1 VSVSSS
7 AIETPEAGI
16 YQIDPEG
23 SSIAVT
29 TKHMF
34 GMATVTGKFALVS
47 GQIVITEPVSSSHV
61 EAAASAHSFDSAS
74 SMRDGQ
80 VKSAKFL
87 DAEAHPEIRF
97 TSTELVRDG
106 DRWLLR
112 GKITAR
118 GTAAPV
124 ELTVVELAAD
134 TTGLTLRATGRVDRR
149 GSRRPGRAGT
159 AARSGRPGAAPGRC
173 PRRAGSRRRWMAR

>member
-1 VSVSSS
+1 VSVPSS
-7 AIETPEAGI
+7 AIETPKAGI

-23 SSIAVT
+23 SSIAFT

-34 GMATVTGKFALVS
+34 GMGTVTGKFALVS

-61 EAAASAHSFDSAS
+61 EAAASAHSFHSAS
-74 SMRDGQ
+74 RMRDGQ

-87 DAEAHPEIRF
+87 DAEAYPEIRF

-106 DRWLLR
+106 DRWLVR

-124 ELTVVELAAD
+124 ELTLVESSAVTA
-134 TTGLTLRATGRVDRR
+134 GLTLRATGKVDRYAH
-149 GSRRPGRAGT
+149 GITKMKGMAGRYLTLEINAR
-159 AARSGRPGAAPGRC
+159 AAAA
-173 PRRAGSRRRWMAR
+173 

>member
-1 VSVSSS
+1 VSVPSS
-7 AIETPEAGI
+7 AIETPKAGI

-23 SSIAVT
+23 SSIAFT

-34 GMATVTGKFALVS
+34 GMGTVTGKFALVS

-61 EAAASAHSFDSAS
+61 EAAASAHSFHSAS
-74 SMRDGQ
+74 RMRDGQ
-80 VKSAKFL
+80 VKSVKFL
-87 DAEAHPEIRF
+87 DAEAYPEIRF

-106 DRWLLR
+106 DRWLVR

-124 ELTVVELAAD
+124 ELTLVESSAVTA
-134 TTGLTLRATGRVDRR
+134 GLTLRATGKVDRYAH
-149 GSRRPGRAGT
+149 GITKMKGMAGRYLTLEINAR
-159 AARSGRPGAAPGRC
+159 AAVA
-173 PRRAGSRRRWMAR
+173 

>member
-1 VSVSSS
+1 MSVSSS
-7 AIETPEAGI
+7 AIETPEAGT
-16 YQIDPEG
+16 YRVDPKDSG
-23 SSIAVT
+23 IAVT

-34 GMATVTGKFALVS
+34 GIGTVTGKFALVS
-47 GQIVITEPVSSSHV
+47 GQIVITEPVSSSRA
-61 EAAASAHSFDSAS
+61 EAAASARSFDSAS
-74 SMRDGQ
+74 PMRDGQ

-97 TSTELVRDG
+97 TSTELVHDG

-112 GKITAR
+112 GEITAR

-134 TTGLTLRATGRVDRR
+134 TTGLTLRATGRVDRYAH
-149 GSRRPGRAGT
+149 GITKMKGM
-159 AARSGRPGAAPGRC
+159 SGRHLTREINARAA
-173 PRRAGSRRRWMAR
+173 AV

>member
-1 VSVSSS
+1 MSVPSS
-7 AIETPEAGI
+7 AIETPKAGI

-23 SSIAVT
+23 SSIAFT

-34 GMATVTGKFALVS
+34 GMGTVTGKFALVS

-61 EAAASAHSFDSAS
+61 EATASAHSFDTAS
-74 SMRDGQ
+74 RMRDGQ

-87 DAEAHPEIRF
+87 DAEAYPEIRF

-106 DRWLLR
+106 DRWLVR

-124 ELTVVELAAD
+124 ELTLVESSAD
-134 TTGLTLRATGRVDRR
+134 ATGLTLRATGKVDRYAH
-149 GSRRPGRAGT
+149 GITKMKGMAGRYLTLEINAR
-159 AARSGRPGAAPGRC
+159 AAAA
-173 PRRAGSRRRWMAR
+173 

>member
-34 GMATVTGKFALVS
+34 GLGTVTGKFSLVS

-61 EAAASAHSFDSAS
+61 EAAASAHSFDTAS
-74 SMRDGQ
+74 PMRDGQ

-87 DAEAHPEIRF
+87 DAEVHPEIRF
-97 TSTELVRDG
+97 TSTELVLDG

-124 ELTVVELAAD
+124 ELTVVESSAD
-134 TTGLTLRATGRVDRR
+134 ATGLTLRATGKVDRYAH
-149 GSRRPGRAGT
+149 GITKMKGMAGRYLTLEINAR
-159 AARSGRPGAAPGRC
+159 AAAA
-173 PRRAGSRRRWMAR
+173 

>member
-1 VSVSSS
+1 MSVPSS
-7 AIETPEAGI
+7 AIETPKAGI

-23 SSIAVT
+23 SSIAFT

-34 GMATVTGKFALVS
+34 GMGTVTGKFALVS

-61 EAAASAHSFDSAS
+61 EAAASAHSFHSAS
-74 SMRDGQ
+74 RMRDGQ

-87 DAEAHPEIRF
+87 DAEAYPEIRF

-106 DRWLLR
+106 DRWLVR

-124 ELTVVELAAD
+124 ELTLVESSAVTA
-134 TTGLTLRATGRVDRR
+134 GLTLRATGKVDRYAH
-149 GSRRPGRAGT
+149 GITKMKGMAGRYLTLEINAR
-159 AARSGRPGAAPGRC
+159 AAVA
-173 PRRAGSRRRWMAR
+173 

>member
-1 VSVSSS
+1 VSVPSS
-7 AIETPEAGI
+7 AIETPKAGI

-23 SSIAVT
+23 SSIAFT

-34 GMATVTGKFALVS
+34 GMGTVTGKFALVS

-61 EAAASAHSFDSAS
+61 EAAASAHSFHSAS
-74 SMRDGQ
+74 RMRDGQ
-80 VKSAKFL
+80 VKSVKFL
-87 DAEAHPEIRF
+87 DAEAYPEIRF

-106 DRWLLR
+106 DRWLVR

-124 ELTVVELAAD
+124 ELTLVESSAVTA
-134 TTGLTLRATGRVDRR
+134 GLTLRATGKVDRYAH
-149 GSRRPGRAGT
+149 GITKMKGMAGRYLTLEINAR
-159 AARSGRPGAAPGRC
+159 AAAA
-173 PRRAGSRRRWMAR
+173 